1 MSKPK
6 KAANTTS
13 IICSYNDKPV
23 SIVPNS
29 PYSPEYQA
37 FIVKVHAYEGG
48 YPKEN
53 LSDEEKSFIKD
64 FPYSFVDNEYV
75 IKLRYTKPDVMNVLV
90 QWLYPIKDWPNP
102 FYPGYPEKDYLN
114 VKSAHIVLHK
124 KTKDLIIL
132 LWEPNQNT
140 WFNTNKSTYFTQV
153 AKPHIIKQEFSYIG
167 AVKCMRGL
175 EEVSL
180 WPYT

>member
-29 PYSPEYQA
+29 PYSPECQA
-37 FIVKVHAYEGG
+37 FMVEVHSYGDTG

-53 LSDEEKSFIKD
+53 LSDDEKAFIKD
-64 FPYSFVDNEYV
+64 FPYSFIDNKYV

-114 VKSAHIVLHK
+114 VKSAHILLHK
-124 KTKDLIIL
+124 KTNELFIFI
-132 LWEPNQNT
+132 WEPSQCF
-140 WFNTNKSTYFTQV
+140 WLSTNKTAYSAQPFEISQN
-153 AKPHIIKQEFSYIG
+153 FSYIG
-167 AVKCMRGL
+167 VVKCMNGL

-180 WPYT
+180 WPYA